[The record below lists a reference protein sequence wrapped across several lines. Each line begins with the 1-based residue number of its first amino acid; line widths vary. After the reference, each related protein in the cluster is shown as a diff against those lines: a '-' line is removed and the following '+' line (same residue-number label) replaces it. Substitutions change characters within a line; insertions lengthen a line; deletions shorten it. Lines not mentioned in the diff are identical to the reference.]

1 MDVPVAGL
9 GGRHASGPARARVA
23 RDRMARGGAVTSL
36 VEGPAGQL
44 AAAGTPARRRPS
56 PGPLGPQ
63 PVRAV
68 LAGLGITDTEAAEV
82 LGCSTSYV
90 NAVASGS
97 RPPSLVAAARLA
109 RLVQLPIEECFALGR
124 LTASVRSAPPSPYGP
139 QPIAALLDAAGIGPE
154 QAAASLGL
162 HLGFVDRVLAGRAR
176 ASLAH
181 LAGLAALAG
190 RPVEACFT
198 ERFLGGAA
206 DTAAGTIASAAG
218 RPTAAMTRRRQ
229 HPANPGASGVQPVK
243 DLLHRSGI
251 THAQAAAVAGCTQQH
266 LTAVVNG
273 QERPSVAVAARLAR
287 AVGRPIGAC
296 FTGLDA
302 PRPVP
307 ARAPGRWGRQPLR
320 KMLEASGVAPA
331 EAGRRLGIAVSS
343 LDRLLHG
350 DVRPSLA
357 RAAALALLV
366 GAPIADCF
374 TEELL
379 GLADWSPEPLLG
391 SPGDA
396 EPAQAG

>member
-1 MDVPVAGL
+1 MVVPVAGL
-9 GGRHASGPARARVA
+9 GGGHATGRRA
-23 RDRMARGGAVTSL
+23 
-36 VEGPAGQL
+36 
-44 AAAGTPARRRPS
+44 PARRRS
-56 PGPLGPQ
+56 ASGPLGPQ

-68 LAGLGITDTEAAEV
+68 LAALGLTDTEAADV
-82 LGCSTSYV
+82 LGCSTAYV
-90 NAVASGS
+90 NAVVNGS

-109 RLVQLPIEECFALGR
+109 RLVQLPIEECFSLER
-124 LTASVRSAPPSPYGP
+124 LTPSVRPSPPARYGP
-139 QPIAALLDAAGIGPE
+139 QPVAALLDAAGIGPE
-154 QAAASLGL
+154 QVAASLGL

-181 LAGLAALAG
+181 LAGMAALAG

-198 ERFLGGAA
+198 ERLLGA
-206 DTAAGTIASAAG
+206 DTGAVAPAAG

-229 HPANPGASGVQPVK
+229 NPASPGASGVQPMK
-243 DLLHRSGI
+243 ELLHRSGI

-273 QERPSVAVAARLAR
+273 QERPSVVVAARLAR

-296 FTGLDA
+296 FTAPDA
-302 PRPVP
+302 PVPVRERPT
-307 ARAPGRWGRQPLR
+307 GRWGRQPLH
-320 KMLEASGVAPA
+320 KMLEASGIAPA

-343 LDRLLHG
+343 VDRVLHG

-374 TEELL
+374 TAELL
-379 GLADWSPEPLLG
+379 GLTDWSSG
-391 SPGDA
+391 SVPAVA
-396 EPAQAG
+396 EAGPAGTG